1 MTQNSQQFKTG
12 TTLPG
17 LPMVAAA
24 NALHTPVR
32 IQGGVCPFVNDIP
45 HQHLASLA
53 ELYMSMHC
61 MAWLKIGSCL
71 FAAVLF
77 VTTVEELKDLVEVV
91 EGMKPKHLDCQGV
104 KGLIE
109 NWTRKG
115 FWCFWKMNTCFCMVL
130 FFGPCIMPVFYGAQT
145 QNSPPNWHLW
155 AWGSSRGPCTDTP
168 HPTPAND
175 ICIISLVF
183 FEVVP
188 GQGQSFLEK
197 TTNDF
202 MVFGQDQFFGKKTH
216 MICGL

>member
-53 ELYMSMHC
+53 ALYMSMHC

-109 NWTRKG
+109 N
-115 FWCFWKMNTCFCMVL
+115 
-130 FFGPCIMPVFYGAQT
+130 
-145 QNSPPNWHLW
+145 
-155 AWGSSRGPCTDTP
+155 
-168 HPTPAND
+168 
-175 ICIISLVF
+175 
-183 FEVVP
+183 
-188 GQGQSFLEK
+188 
-197 TTNDF
+197 
-202 MVFGQDQFFGKKTH
+202 
-216 MICGL
+216 